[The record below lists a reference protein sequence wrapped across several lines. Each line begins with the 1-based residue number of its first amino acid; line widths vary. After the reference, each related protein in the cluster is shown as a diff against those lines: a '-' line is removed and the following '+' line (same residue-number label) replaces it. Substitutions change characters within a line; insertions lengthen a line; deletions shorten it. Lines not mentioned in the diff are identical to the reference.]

1 MQKVALIIANKEFR
15 DEEYTTIKDILISK
29 GIKIYTFSNE
39 TGLALGRF
47 GNEVEVKNNIKDLNV
62 KNFDAIV
69 FIGGSGA
76 LDYLNNDISYNLAR
90 SFLDNN
96 KIVGAICISP
106 VILAESGI
114 LKGKS
119 ATVWS
124 SPMDKSAIAIL
135 KKNMAKFNDLAVVV
149 DGNIVTG
156 RNCEASPEFALAI
169 FSLLTNCQK
178 SI

>member
-1 MQKVALIIANKEFR
+1 MQKVALIIANREFR
-15 DEEYTTIKDILISK
+15 DEEYTIVKDILTLK
-29 GIKIYTFSNE
+29 GLKICTFSNK
-39 TGLALGRF
+39 TGLAVGRF
-47 GNEVEVKNNIKDLNV
+47 GNEVDVKNNLEDLDV

-69 FIGGSGA
+69 FIGGAGA
-76 LDYLNNDISYNLAR
+76 LDYLNNDVSYNLIK
-90 SFLDNN
+90 SFIDNN

-106 VILAESGI
+106 VILAESGV

-124 SPMDKSAIAIL
+124 SPMDKSAVEIL
-135 KKNMAKFNDLAVVV
+135 KKNMAKYNDLSAVI

-156 RNCEASPEFALAI
+156 RNCEASSEFALAV

-178 SI
+178 